1 MATKTKTTMTM
12 NERDTLQAE
21 AREIEAT
28 RDRVLGAVTS
38 LRTAIPDVQSR
49 IDKFSGIRKTAD
61 ALHKLAESI
70 PADTATS
77 ILRGTGDQRGSAAI
91 LTQTVPCARR
101 HLTWIAGTLASMA
114 EGRVKE
120 LKEVLATAKKKLAE
134 EEVTLK
140 RVQAD
145 LDRAMEA
152 LS

>member
-1 MATKTKTTMTM
+1 MATKTKTLTIGEKDELTA
-12 NERDTLQAE
+12 Q
-21 AREIEAT
+21 AREIEMQ
-28 RDRVLGAVTS
+28 RDRVANAVAS
-38 LRTAIPDVQSR
+38 FKKAIPDVQSR

-101 HLTWIAGTLASMA
+101 HLTWIAGTLAKMA
-114 EGRVKE
+114 EGRVEE
-120 LKEVLATAKKKLAE
+120 LTEVLARAKAKLAE
-134 EEVTLK
+134 DEATLK

-145 LDRAMEA
+145 LDRALEA